1 MILLPKTISVA
12 ARASRLSRAQV
23 QEVLLELRQVDSQVK
38 FTPTFFMTTGDADQA
53 TSLLTQEGT
62 DFFTKEIDEA
72 VLKGVC
78 RIGIHSAKDLPDEL
92 PSGLATIAY
101 TKGVDPSDVLVFRTA
116 EDRES
121 LQKNAKVGTSSLRRI
136 ENIRA
141 FRDDLVPVDIRG
153 TIEKRLELLD
163 SGVVD
168 ALVIAKAALI
178 RLQIQRETMLLPG
191 RGAARQGS
199 LAVVAKEDDHEMKAL
214 FAPLNRFFL

>member
-1 MILLPKTISVA
+1 MILLTKTISVA

-23 QEVLLELRQVDSQVK
+23 QEVLLELRQVDHQVE
-38 FTPTFFMTTGDADQA
+38 FVPTYFMTTGDADQT

-72 VLKGVC
+72 VLKGAC
-78 RIGIHSAKDLPDEL
+78 RIGIHSAKDLPGVL
-92 PSGLATIAY
+92 PSGLSVIAY
-101 TKGVDPSDVLVFRTA
+101 TRGLDSSDVLVFRKK
-116 EDRES
+116 ESRES
-121 LQKNAKVGTSSLRRI
+121 LPKNAKVGTSSLRRI
-136 ENIRA
+136 ENIKA

-163 SGVVD
+163 DGIVD

-178 RLQIQRETMLLPG
+178 RLQIHRDTLLLPG

-199 LAVVAKEDDHEMKAL
+199 LAIVAKEDDQEMKDL
-214 FAPLNRFFL
+214 FAPLNRFFS